1 MAQINIAF
9 VLSGFLVGSLVG
21 FTGVGGGSLMTPILI
36 VLFGVHPLAAVGTDL
51 LFAAV
56 TKTAGARVHALRGN
70 VDWQVVGLLALGS
83 VPGALGTIFV
93 MARLPVHSPALAH
106 AITVAIGVAL
116 LLAAAGLLFGRT
128 AGRVAAHSAANR
140 SAPAARRGLTV
151 FLGFLLGVLV
161 SLTSVGAGAV
171 GIVVLRL
178 LYPQLPAV
186 RLVGSDIAH
195 AVPLAL
201 LAGSGHWLIGDVRW
215 ALLGSLLIGS
225 IPGIILA
232 SRCAHRVP
240 ERILRRGLGMVL
252 LVIATPILMSQPH

>member
-9 VLSGFLVGSLVG
+9 AFAGFLVGALVG

-36 VLFGVHPLAAVGTDL
+36 VIFGVHPLSAVGTDL

-56 TKTAGARVHALRGN
+56 TKTAGARVHAFRGN
-70 VDWQVVGLLALGS
+70 VDWRVVGFLALGS
-83 VPGALGTIFV
+83 VPGALGAVFV
-93 MARLPVHSPALAH
+93 MARLPVHSPALAN

-116 LLAAAGLLFGRT
+116 LLAAAGLLFGQT
-128 AGRVAAHSAANR
+128 AGLFAANSAAKR
-140 SAPAARRGLTV
+140 PAPSARRGLTV

-161 SLTSVGAGAV
+161 SLTSVGAGAI

-201 LAGSGHWLIGDVRW
+201 LAGSGHWLIGDVQW

-225 IPGIILA
+225 IPGIIV
-232 SRCAHRVP
+232 SSCCAHRVP
-240 ERILRRGLGMVL
+240 EGILRRGLGVIL
-252 LVIATPILMSQPH
+252 LVIAAPILMSQPH